1 MKITLNML
9 SDARIEYSWNTIY
22 IALLYD
28 FIETSEVKEYAIKEM
43 SSDNYQYNEFIN
55 ELAWG
60 TTDKNLTIKLILSGN
75 LVEITDSVKEFELK
89 KIRYVMLFALLNQY
103 KNPYQTLLKQ
113 IERVYA
119 DFDYPDDLSS
129 FVYYMSPTN
138 STSTKVT
145 NTIENDEKDFV
156 LKFSEFLKEQAQK
169 IR

>member
-1 MKITLNML
+1 ML

-43 SSDNYQYNEFIN
+43 SSDDYQYNESIN
-55 ELAWG
+55 KLAWG
-60 TTDKNLTIKLILSGN
+60 TTDKSLTIRLILSGN
-75 LVEITDSVKEFELK
+75 LVKITDSVKEFELK

-145 NTIENDEKDFV
+145 NIIENDEKDFV
-156 LKFSEFLKEQAQK
+156 LKFSEFLKGQAQK